1 MFICSKKE
9 EYRPTCSTKLA
20 SECSPKSAK
29 YDEKLE
35 FPRGHEGEAAGDFRA
50 EHKQQAHGGAPRG
63 GQPKRLP
70 PKDGGKLK
78 NFKKLIY
85 DDA

>member
-1 MFICSKKE
+1 MKNTALHVPPIQK
-9 EYRPTCSTKLA
+9 RA
-20 SECSPKSAK
+20 SECSPKSEK

-35 FPRGHEGEAAGDFRA
+35 VGDFRA
-50 EHKQQAHGGAPRG
+50 EHQQQAHGGAPRG
-63 GQPKRLP
+63 GQPKRLRP
-70 PKDGGKLK
+70 RDGGKLK